1 MDDETKV
8 KMMEALAKGGM
19 SVGQLIVENTGSITY
34 NDNRGRQEADQQ
46 RQVELSTMVGCVDRV
61 RQYFW
66 SDSSMAVVF
75 CVCRDYFNYA
85 DNMSQFE
92 RDFNCAEG
100 LLSNTFRNNAY
111 MRLPIDKWEQN
122 GAKERVM
129 KLVEAYQNAVLE
141 ASQK

>member
-1 MDDETKV
+1 MENKNDDGFV
-8 KMMEALAKGGM
+8 INVNSCGNFIAKEM
-19 SVGQLIVENTGSITY
+19 TITDNTFNYSNGHQDTL
-34 NDNRGRQEADQQ
+34 QQ

>member
-34 NDNRGRQEADQQ
+34 NDHRGRQEADQQ

-100 LLSNTFRNNAY
+100 LLSNTFRNNVY